1 MDYKDVAKP
10 VGALAALATFAAGAL
25 TVGYIAMRRD
35 PETVRRVVRVAAGAM
50 ERVSGA
56 WAETYEELADLW
68 AEARE
73 QARQEIEDAQFA
85 AAGQRDS
92 DEGEDERE
100 GRDDAAPAPAD
111 AETDA
116 AAPAKG
122 SRMKR
127 RA

>member
-1 MDYKDVAKP
+1 MDFKDVAKP
-10 VGALAALATFAAGAL
+10 AGALAALATFAAGAL

-56 WAETYEELADLW
+56 WAETYEELSDLW

-73 QARQEIEDAQFA
+73 QARQEIEDAQFGA
-85 AAGQRDS
+85 RGQHDKDAGAG
-92 DEGEDERE
+92 EGEEQ
-100 GRDDAAPAPAD
+100 DDAAPDDVKTEP
-111 AETDA
+111 
-116 AAPAKG
+116 AAPSKG
-122 SRMKR
+122 ARMKR

>member
-1 MDYKDVAKP
+1 MDFKDVAKP

-85 AAGQRDS
+85 DKGQRDG
-92 DEGEDERE
+92 DEGEEERVDK
-100 GRDDAAPAPAD
+100 DDAAPVPDDVDTDTVAPS
-111 AETDA
+111 
-116 AAPAKG
+116 KG
-122 SRMKR
+122 ARMKR

>member
-1 MDYKDVAKP
+1 MDFKDVAKP

-25 TVGYIAMRRD
+25 TVGYVAMRRD

-73 QARQEIEDAQFA
+73 QARQEIEEAQFA
-85 AAGQRDS
+85 AKGEP
-92 DEGEDERE
+92 DEDTDDTATPAS
-100 GRDDAAPAPAD
+100 DDAEAD
-111 AETDA
+111 SATPSKTA
-116 AAPAKG
+116 RA
-122 SRMKR
+122 KR